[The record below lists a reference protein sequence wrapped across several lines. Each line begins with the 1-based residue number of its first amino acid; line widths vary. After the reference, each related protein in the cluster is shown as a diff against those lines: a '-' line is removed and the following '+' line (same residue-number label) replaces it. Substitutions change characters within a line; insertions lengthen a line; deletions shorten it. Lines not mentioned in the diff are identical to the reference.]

1 MIIKGQNVGIGNVD
15 PQSKLDVTGT
25 LNTSDAVTMGS
36 SLSVAS
42 SITVVDDS
50 YLGSS
55 TDQNLFKLCHL
66 EMSVIKKNLLIEGT
80 MTTINSTELTVDD
93 AHIVIGKCRFT

>member
-25 LNTSDAVTMGS
+25 LNASDAVTMGS

-42 SITVVDDS
+42 SITVGDDII
-50 YLGSS
+50 LEVPQH
-55 TDQNLFKLCHL
+55 QNLFKLCHL
-66 EMSVIKKNLLIEGT
+66 EMFV
-80 MTTINSTELTVDD
+80 
-93 AHIVIGKCRFT
+93 